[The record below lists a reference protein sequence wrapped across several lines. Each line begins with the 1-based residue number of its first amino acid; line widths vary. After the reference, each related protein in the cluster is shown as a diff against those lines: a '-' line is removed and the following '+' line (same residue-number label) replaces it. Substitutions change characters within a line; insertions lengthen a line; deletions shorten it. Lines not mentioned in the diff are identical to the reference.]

1 MWMAQL
7 KTGSELIAILMGA
20 SSNLWPIEDVGKA
33 FNQAPDSEKRWQS
46 SKHKWSHV
54 GHTPT
59 IASYLEVSQ
68 MHCELETGGTVR

>member
-1 MWMAQL
+1 MD
-7 KTGSELIAILMGA
+7 A
-20 SSNLWPIEDVGKA
+20 SSTLRPIEDVGKA

-68 MHCELETGGTVR
+68 MHLSWKQEVELDDGLGMMSV